1 MINKRIRKEKKKYSS
16 SAIKKRWVVNNF
28 SIVVLAIILMIS
40 IIAGAVTTYH
50 YDSLKGSLAN
60 RANTIAGYIN
70 RYMTASYNQFYD
82 FTSELVAG
90 YSDKDKVEVQ
100 VVDTYGRVMF
110 SSTGLM
116 AGYIPSTPDVT
127 QAIAEGIQVPYVGED
142 QLSGETVACVT
153 SPIFNQNSTVIGAVR
168 FISSTKIVERQ
179 LINIYLGLILVGV
192 IIVCLIGIPVV
203 TQLFRAEHQN

>member
-82 FTSELVAG
+82 FE
-90 YSDKDKVEVQ
+90 Q
-100 VVDTYGRVMF
+100 
-110 SSTGLM
+110 
-116 AGYIPSTPDVT
+116 P
-127 QAIAEGIQVPYVGED
+127 
-142 QLSGETVACVT
+142 
-153 SPIFNQNSTVIGAVR
+153 
-168 FISSTKIVERQ
+168 
-179 LINIYLGLILVGV
+179 
-192 IIVCLIGIPVV
+192 
-203 TQLFRAEHQN
+203 